1 MLLAMRVCGSAREPT
16 APPDIM
22 SRKSKLLRRLVRC
35 RCLRGEEE
43 TISTIDYSHCCL
55 QQVPKDVFLFER
67 TLEELYLDAN
77 QLEDLPKQLFSCVL
91 LHKLSISDNDI
102 SILPLSIANLVNLHE
117 LDISKNGI
125 QEIPENIK
133 SCKLLT
139 MLEASVNPISKL
151 PEGATQLTCLTELYL
166 NDAFLEALPN
176 TMGRL
181 TKLRV
186 LELRE
191 NHLRTLPR
199 SMSELG
205 QLERLDLGSNEISE
219 WPSVLEHMV
228 ALKELWMDGNQLQ
241 ALPPGLGN
249 LKRLSYLDASK
260 NQVETMDPGVAGC
273 ETLEDLHLSSN
284 LLCQLP
290 DEIGCLKSLTTLKV
304 DDNQLSLLPEA
315 LGDLDS
321 LEELDC
327 SGNQLELFPAGIGR
341 LANLRTLTAD
351 ENHFSSLPPEIGNC
365 KNVTVLSLRCNRLE
379 VLPSEMGDMTH
390 LRVLNVSDN
399 RLKFLPI
406 SFTSLKELT
415 ALWLSDNQSKPLIP
429 LQVDE
434 PADGGVKVLTNYMFP
449 QQPRAPD
456 MEYKSE
462 SESFNAELWEQ
473 QRQQRTQVAFEF
485 DDQREERDPDT
496 VKEGTLKRYPTPYPE
511 ELKNLV
517 KTAQSVVNKIHSDGA
532 TAGTASGAA
541 AAAARAATSKEALS
555 APADASQT
563 PGLQPTAE
571 GLAEGASRG
580 GLASTVDGGTIQT
593 TGAVG
598 LVYSSSSTTT
608 TVNNATVTN
617 TTVIVNHYT
626 QESEED
632 SEVEEQRKEE
642 EERKPFLSEP
652 QQSVARSPQLSA
664 LSQPVKRAEGAVPL
678 SIGLDLDYNSNRNNS
693 NGLSL
698 VRDLPLLP
706 PPTAD
711 SNASGSFHRQAQ
723 ESLPDQIKSSPKGIS
738 AQPTAAEAIG
748 GAVKVNGTPGSSG
761 RPAVPAKPSVLYSAK
776 TESVALTQSKAAVP
790 TPPPSESLRHDEA
803 DDPAFIPPPLG
814 AFERQQPD
822 AGAAPERRET
832 AVEYSSAVVT
842 ATNVVTMPSS
852 ERSKAGTFVATA
864 EYERSREPSN
874 LSASRAPL
882 PALARSNS
890 ANAAETAPHGGA
902 SLTAGTAAS
911 AEAENAAD
919 VGIPRSLSAP
929 LLDEE
934 RGGHAGPPAVPAKH
948 VIYHFDSDFS
958 PRSQRGQA
966 LAAQQQQQQYAHGT
980 HDRYAQQQQQPPRPV
995 GDTQFVFTSR
1005 HSSASSL
1012 PRTPGSGGG
1021 GQQFG
1026 YRCVDV
1032 PPGDCADY
1040 GYVHG
1045 QQQQQQR
1052 GGGLDR
1058 QGSVTSTGSD
1068 ASGATGYSYQGYA
1081 RGMPHSESDYMSPRD
1096 VAAMSRGGAPYGRP
1110 VSARSY
1116 TLDSGFYTQAHGQG
1130 GRPQSARPGPQHLA
1144 VGGRERAPSDVDP
1157 RAAGMAGPG
1166 GGSGARARSEHSLLA
1181 GPAGGSGARTPPPAD
1196 WREQLLRHV
1205 ENRMLEKGSPGMPGS
1220 PFDPSGG
1227 GPPRGWGTV
1236 SRGDGAGGGGGG
1248 GGGAANWAT
1257 MGRPSG
1263 VGHMTVD
1270 GPAYGARQAAR
1281 DYNRFPSQPLLGGPV
1296 GGCEDSYVAGVTG
1309 VTGTLSRK
1317 DVPPET
1323 LKPLSLPNGAPYR
1336 GPSSSQMVRHPSRE
1350 ELIDF
1355 LVQRQTMRTPT
1366 QGLQVLHR
1374 VPSNPHSNGYHAEQ
1388 AAARRPEGYM
1398 EEVVVLIEKNPGLG
1412 FSISG
1417 GVGGQSG
1424 PFSPSNMG
1432 IFVTRVQPD
1441 GPAAFLLRPG
1451 DRIVKANGYNFA
1463 DVAHERAVALLKGLE
1478 NPVELV
1484 VRR

>member
-803 DDPAFIPPPLG
+803 DDPAFVPPPLG

-852 ERSKAGTFVATA
+852 ERSEAGTFVATA

-874 LSASRAPL
+874 LSALRAPL

-934 RGGHAGPPAVPAKH
+934 RGGRAGPPAVPAKH

-1045 QQQQQQR
+1045 QQQQRQR

-1116 TLDSGFYTQAHGQG
+1116 TLDSGFYTQG

-1205 ENRMLEKGSPGMPGS
+1205 ENRMLEK
-1220 PFDPSGG
+1220 
-1227 GPPRGWGTV
+1227 V
-1236 SRGDGAGGGGGG
+1236 SARVCVCACVRVHLAWHKRRGDVTRHLVANGGYWCTRM
-1248 GGGAANWAT
+1248 N
-1257 MGRPSG
+1257 
-1263 VGHMTVD
+1263 VC
-1270 GPAYGARQAAR
+1270 
-1281 DYNRFPSQPLLGGPV
+1281 FPSQPLLGGPV
-1296 GGCEDSYVAGVTG
+1296 GGCEDSYGAGVAGVTG

-1355 LVQRQTMRTPT
+1355 LVQRQTMRTP
-1366 QGLQVLHR
+1366 
-1374 VPSNPHSNGYHAEQ
+1374 
-1388 AAARRPEGYM
+1388 
-1398 EEVVVLIEKNPGLG
+1398 VVVLIEKNPGLG

>member
-1 MLLAMRVCGSAREPT
+1 
-16 APPDIM
+16 M

-571 GLAEGASRG
+571 
-580 GLASTVDGGTIQT
+580 
-593 TGAVG
+593 
-598 LVYSSSSTTT
+598 
-608 TVNNATVTN
+608 
-617 TTVIVNHYT
+617 
-626 QESEED
+626 
-632 SEVEEQRKEE
+632 
-642 EERKPFLSEP
+642 
-652 QQSVARSPQLSA
+652 
-664 LSQPVKRAEGAVPL
+664 VKRPGFHRETLESFAELPPSFDPRFPPPPPMPLIPPSSAEGAVPL

-738 AQPTAAEAIG
+738 AQLTAAEAIG

-803 DDPAFIPPPLG
+803 DDPAFVPPPLG

-852 ERSKAGTFVATA
+852 ERSEAGTFVATA

-874 LSASRAPL
+874 LSALRAPL

-934 RGGHAGPPAVPAKH
+934 RGGRAGPPAVPAKH

-1045 QQQQQQR
+1045 QQQQQQQRQR

-1116 TLDSGFYTQAHGQG
+1116 TLDSGFYTQG

-1205 ENRMLEKGSPGMPGS
+1205 ENRMLEKVSARVSPSTQAVAAPL
-1220 PFDPSGG
+1220 
-1227 GPPRGWGTV
+1227 
-1236 SRGDGAGGGGGG
+1236 AGGARL
-1248 GGGAANWAT
+1248 AAAT
-1257 MGRPSG
+1257 ARAAVEVVAEGRP
-1263 VGHMTVD
+1263 T
-1270 GPAYGARQAAR
+1270 GPRWAA
-1281 DYNRFPSQPLLGGPV
+1281 PPLLGGPV

-1355 LVQRQTMRTPT
+1355 LVQRQTMRTP
-1366 QGLQVLHR
+1366 
-1374 VPSNPHSNGYHAEQ
+1374 
-1388 AAARRPEGYM
+1388 
-1398 EEVVVLIEKNPGLG
+1398 VVVLIEKNPGLG